1 MRRTAAFLL
10 ATALAATPSL
20 PAAQASSLPRV
31 PGLSA
36 EHDVSSRERGS
47 SIGHSTGTGVQLS
60 SGPVVRMSRDSV
72 LAQTLGS
79 TVQLSSDL
87 PVTGPFNDPTCV
99 PTPEFPVPV
108 ILIHGTAGGS
118 GHMVTLAEKLVAAG
132 ACTWALNYGADQFS
146 MLSASAGR
154 YGYADPFLS
163 VHELGSFVDGV
174 LRRTG
179 ASQVDLVGHSQGGTL
194 TKGYVMGLDGAGKVR
209 RVVTLGATL
218 HGTDVNG
225 WNWVGSVVQA
235 VPGSSTF
242 LAGEAAVQ
250 QLWHSEF
257 VDWLNGF
264 PDAAPGVT
272 YTALYTAS
280 DTIATPNETSMI
292 DPGTSGADVVNVE
305 VESACLHPVSH
316 GGLVTDP
323 VPIGLVVWGLT
334 RAEGD
339 SSPVCGRPESDPDHA
354 SGG

>member
-1 MRRTAAFLL
+1 MRRTAALLL
-10 ATALAATPSL
+10 AVALTVTPTAG
-20 PAAQASSLPRV
+20 ASSLPRV

-60 SGPVVRMSRDSV
+60 SGPVVRMSRESA
-72 LAQTLGS
+72 LAQTFGS

-87 PVTGPFNDPTCV
+87 PVAGPFNDLTCV
-99 PTPEFPVPV
+99 PTPDFPVPV
-108 ILIHGTAGGS
+108 VLIHGTAGGS
-118 GHMVTLAEKLVAAG
+118 GHMVTLAESLVAAG

-146 MLSASAGR
+146 MLSASVGR

-163 VHELGSFVDGV
+163 VHELDSFVDGV

-179 ASQVDLVGHSQGGTL
+179 ASRVDLVGHSQGGTL
-194 TKGYVMGLDGAGKVR
+194 TKGYVMGLDGAAKVR

-250 QLWHSEF
+250 QLRHSEF

-292 DPGTSGADVVNVE
+292 DPGASGADVVNVE
-305 VESACLHPVSH
+305 VESTCLHPVSH

-339 SSPVCGRPESDPDHA
+339 SSPVCGRPESDPGHA
-354 SGG
+354 AGG